1 MSARIGNV
9 WKKFRELSSVL
20 VGKHG
25 LSTKQWGKIDQSCVR
40 SVLFY
45 CREMWEL
52 TVADARFRGVEHR
65 MIGMTC
71 G

>member
-1 MSARIGNV
+1 M
-9 WKKFRELSSVL
+9 L

-40 SVLFY
+40 PVLFY